1 VSRFLD
7 AFRAG
12 AEQGKGEKF
21 GVPCP
26 ENPEFSENPQGAR
39 EEIGPPEGF
48 RDFGIFGTGKGQK
61 VRFHLLSISLRYPTP
76 LVRLAAIASGCAALS
91 CPVVPA
97 RGAAPAAPRH
107 PTAFGLTRRRWSLS
121 VRHRLVTYEYV
132 SRRHHSREAPG
143 TGDSLL
149 SDMAQSLIVSALIS
163 AKLRRF
169 LWPLHRMQVTGS
181 VVSARALG
189 ARWGAPEVRGR

>member
-1 VSRFLD
+1 VFPVPKTPNSPKTHKVLGRRLG
-7 AFRAG
+7 RP
-12 AEQGKGEKF
+12 KVF
-21 GVPCP
+21 G
-26 ENPEFSENPQGAR
+26 
-39 EEIGPPEGF
+39 I
-48 RDFGIFGTGKGQK
+48 FGIFGTGKGQK